1 MTTPAIP
8 AWQESDLETLSS
20 SGQLYGLS
28 PTVVGSID
36 QAESSGSGGGI
47 NSSGYGGWF
56 GLGEN
61 STYPGG
67 TVTPALLSSTSES
80 SFISQAK
87 IAASEFASLLTK
99 YGNPTSAEEAY
110 QSGSP
115 SGPTEGS
122 NILDANL
129 GTSPALTGAAGTNQA
144 TLTSLNKNPF
154 DLFGVPGTLFGAGES
169 AVAGSAG
176 AVGEGI
182 AGGLAALAAPL
193 KNYLED
199 AALVVLGIIV
209 IIVGMVVIAH
219 ATLDVGKGAANT
231 PAGTAGAASFG
242 ASAGGRRRRSPE
254 LSSAPERQYGGST
267 DARPAR
273 KALPAAGQT
282 STGTSGMGSELAAG
296 VDALAV

>member
-8 AWQESDLETLSS
+8 AWQLTDLENLSS

-67 TVTPALLSSTSES
+67 TVSPALLESTSET
-80 SFISQAK
+80 SFIAQAK

-110 QSGSP
+110 QSGTP

-129 GTSPALTGAAGTNQA
+129 GTNPALTGPAGTNQA
-144 TLTSLNKNPF
+144 TLTSLNANPF
-154 DLFGVPGTLFGAGES
+154 DLFGIPGTVAGGA
-169 AVAGSAG
+169 AGSAG
-176 AVGEGI
+176 SAVADGLGTVI
-182 AGGLAALAAPL
+182 ATVTAPL
-193 KNYLED
+193 KQWVED
-199 AALVVLGIIV
+199 AGLIIFGIV
-209 IIVGMVVIAH
+209 IIVVGLVVIAH
-219 ATLDVGKGAANT
+219 ASVGAVTGANAREKQTREAARTTQQNYKRYGGGGGKKNSSGSSEDKGAA
-231 PAGTAGAASFG
+231 ADAAKGVESGEEVAATAAA
-242 ASAGGRRRRSPE
+242 A
-254 LSSAPERQYGGST
+254 
-267 DARPAR
+267 
-273 KALPAAGQT
+273 
-282 STGTSGMGSELAAG
+282 
-296 VDALAV
+296 